1 MAGLDS
7 PPGRK
12 IGEAVR
18 HKYSKVM
25 QNLGVLGWAGIAQR
39 MTAKAASVKAWR
51 ITTKAGRALQEIAR
65 QMAAG
70 KGYEIATDAEIFAKY
85 GDLCPIFKVAKVRDN
100 KPRIWCI
107 CSGGT
112 DSRGRVSLSV
122 VCVR

>member
-1 MAGLDS
+1 MYFWS
-7 PPGRK
+7 
-12 IGEAVR
+12 I
-18 HKYSKVM
+18 SKAANYAKM
-25 QNLGVLGWAGIAQR
+25 Q
-39 MTAKAASVKAWR
+39 TAKAASVKAWR

-85 GDLCPIFKVAKVRDN
+85 GDLCKGFKYAKVRDN

-107 CSGGT
+107 YTGVA
-112 DSRGRVSLSV
+112 DYRGRVSLSV